1 MPEPKRYA
9 TATAFRA
16 ALEARLRQQAGGSQT
31 SLGRVRRQVAFER
44 FLARLF
50 YEAPSPW
57 LLKGGYALELRL
69 GDSARST
76 RDLDLSVPH
85 PNRLVVGDEGVG
97 AAVREALADAVEH
110 DLGDW
115 FEFAVGPTMADLDS
129 PPGGGARYPIDCRV
143 DGRIF
148 AQFHVD
154 VGLGDQVA
162 GEPEWLEGHDFLSFA
177 GVPPAQLA
185 VLPPAQHFAEK
196 IHAYTFPWQGRPNT
210 RVRDLVD
217 LVLLIDTAAL
227 DPSAAVAA
235 LGLTFAQRAT
245 HPLPRA
251 LPPPPEAW
259 TTPFAALAG
268 EVALAERTVDEAFAR
283 VSRFYATLPLDG

>member
-16 ALEARLRQQAGGSQT
+16 ALEDRLRQQAGDSQT

-50 YEAPSPW
+50 HEAPSPW
-57 LLKGGYALELRL
+57 LLKGGYALERRL
-69 GDSARST
+69 GDTARST
-76 RDLDLSVPH
+76 RDLDLGVPY
-85 PNRLVVGDEGVG
+85 PERLGLGGEGAG
-97 AAVREALADAVEH
+97 AAVREALADAAER

-115 FEFAVGPTMADLDS
+115 FEFAVGPTMADLDG
-129 PPGGGARYPIDCRV
+129 PPGGGARYPVDCRV

-154 VGLGDQVA
+154 VGLGDRVA
-162 GEPEWLEGHDFLSFA
+162 GEPEWLEGHDFLAFA
-177 GVPPAQLA
+177 GVPPVRLI

-217 LVLLIDTAAL
+217 LVLLIETGAL
-227 DPSAAVAA
+227 DPVATAAA
-235 LGLTFAQRAT
+235 LGLTFAQRTT
-245 HPLPRA
+245 HPLPRS
-251 LPPPPEAW
+251 LSPPPEAW
-259 TTPFAALAG
+259 ATPFVALAD
-268 EVALAERTVDEAFAR
+268 EVALEERTVEAAFAR
-283 VSRFYATLPLDG
+283 VSRFYAILPIAG